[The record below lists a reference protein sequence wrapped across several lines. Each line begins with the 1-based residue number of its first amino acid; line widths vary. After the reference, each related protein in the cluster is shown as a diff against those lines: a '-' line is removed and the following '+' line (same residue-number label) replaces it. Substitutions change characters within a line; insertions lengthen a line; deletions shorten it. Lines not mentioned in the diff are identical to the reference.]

1 MKKIKNTKTII
12 ASAAL
17 VLSLLGACK
26 GALDIEPQQSIS
38 TDKATATKE
47 NIVNMLKGAYGEART
62 RLFSGVL
69 NVYADLLGNSDQVT
83 WNGTFAN
90 LRELHAKEMDSNNAS
105 ANTLYSW
112 SYAIIGRVNLV
123 LANLNK
129 FTDAKEKSKVEGE
142 AAFIRGLLY
151 FELARYFGKAY
162 EAGKANSQPAV
173 PLNLLPPD
181 RKTKLK
187 RSTVEEVYAQ
197 AISDL
202 KKAYAQLPDE
212 NGGVFADKY
221 AAQAI
226 LARVYL
232 QMGDYPA
239 ARAAANDIIA
249 NSKHK
254 LMPNY
259 KAAFDSEVNV
269 DEYLLAWFVNN
280 QEGSNN
286 SVLYYASQSLGGRG
300 GDISIAEAYLKKF
313 DSPSDV
319 RGKFYYVNKDLKLT
333 SKYTKEFA
341 NASPIRLAEMYLIR
355 AETNFREGT
364 AVGAS
369 PLQDINTIRKRAEA
383 SQLKAVTLADILRER
398 ELELAFEG
406 FFLHDYKRTG
416 RKVGKL
422 AHDDN
427 RLVMPIPQSAM
438 DRNDLLTQN
447 PGY

>member
-1 MKKIKNTKTII
+1 MKKIKNTKTTI
-12 ASAAL
+12 AFAAL

-47 NIVNMLKGAYGEART
+47 NIVNILKGAYGEART
-62 RLFSGVL
+62 LFSGTL

-83 WNGTFAN
+83 WNGTFAY
-90 LRELHAKEMDSNNAS
+90 LRELYAKEMDANNAS
-105 ANTLYSW
+105 ANILYSS
-112 SYAIIGRVNLV
+112 SYTIIGRVNLV

-129 FTDAKEKSKVEGE
+129 FTDAKEKSRVEGE

-151 FELARYFGKAY
+151 FELARFFGKAY
-162 EAGKANSQPAV
+162 EAGKTNSQPAV

-187 RSTVEEVYAQ
+187 RSTVGEVYAR

-239 ARAAANDIIA
+239 ARTAANDIIA
-249 NSKHK
+249 NSKHE

-259 KAAFDSEVNV
+259 KAVFDSEVNV
-269 DEYLLAWFVNN
+269 DEYLLAWFINN
-280 QEGSNN
+280 QEGNN
-286 SVLYYASQSLGGRG
+286 NAVTFYASQSLGGRG

-319 RGKFYYVNKDLKLT
+319 RAKFYYVNNDLKLT
-333 SKYTKEFA
+333 SKYTQQFA
-341 NASPIRLAEMYLIR
+341 NGSPIRLAEMYLIR
-355 AETNFREGT
+355 AEANFREGT

-369 PLQDINTIRKRAEA
+369 PLQDINTLRKRAAA
-383 SQLKAVTLADILRER
+383 SPLKAVTLDDILRER

-406 FFLHDYKRTG
+406 FFLHDYKRTQ
-416 RKVGKL
+416 RKVGEL
-422 AHDDN
+422 AYDDN

-438 DRNDLLTQN
+438 DRNDLLIQN